1 MKRRGWLPLFSSS
14 CLLVIL
20 FSPGEAQANP
30 LDAFGLGSRG
40 AAMGGAV
47 AADVRDF
54 SANYYNPAG
63 LALAHGFELSIGY
76 FRADH
81 SLSMN
86 GQDNQVDPVKG
97 LVGGAVVPG
106 HLFGAPFAIG
116 VGLHIPDDRLTR
128 VRALPQTQPRWELYD
143 NRNQRL
149 VFQAD
154 VAISP
159 LPWLQ
164 LGGGVT
170 YMASTRAQL
179 DITGDIDAGTPTDS
193 LLRHQVD
200 ADLTLVAYPQFGA
213 RVELSKRAAL
223 GLVYRG
229 QFSLD
234 LNIAANVQTGARLGA
249 SGSGMDITSLALALQ
264 SDTVDMFLPQQ
275 VVLGSSFEPIDGLHA
290 NFDLTWVNWSAYVP
304 PVSHLAV
311 NLDLPPPPGGW
322 QQYGIKTPTVPGPVI
337 VLPIE
342 MHDRFVPHVGLEWR
356 AIARSAWQG
365 FLRAGYEYDKSPIG
379 PQSGATNYVDRDR
392 HAVSLGVGV
401 RLAAPSSVLPG
412 DVRFDAH
419 TQLSVLPTSTT
430 VKTDPQDPV
439 GDYTAGGHIW
449 NVGLTATVGF

>member
-1 MKRRGWLPLFSSS
+1 MRLLFFSSS
-14 CLLVIL
+14 LLVIL
-20 FSPGEAQANP
+20 LVPRASHANP
-30 LDAFGLGSRG
+30 LDAFGFGSRG

-76 FRADH
+76 VDVVH

-86 GQDNQVDPVKG
+86 GQDNNVDPVKG
-97 LVGGAVVPG
+97 LVAGAVVPG
-106 HLFGAPFAIG
+106 RVFGAPFAIG
-116 VGLHIPDDRLTR
+116 VGLYIPDDRLTR
-128 VRALPQTQPRWELYD
+128 VRALPQSQPRWELYD

-149 VFQAD
+149 VFD
-154 VAISP
+154 VDAAISP

-170 YMASTRAQL
+170 YMAATRALL
-179 DITGDIDAGTPTDS
+179 DITGDVDAGTPTDS

-200 ADLTLVAYPQFGA
+200 ADLKLVAYPQFGA
-213 RVELSKRAAL
+213 RVQLSKRAAL

-234 LNIAANVQTGARLGA
+234 LNIAANVGAGARLGA
-249 SGSGMDITSLALALQ
+249 TGSGMDITRIVLAMT

-304 PVSHLAV
+304 PVTHLGV

-322 QQYGIKTPTVPGPVI
+322 AQYGIKPPTSPAPIV

-342 MHDRFVPHVGLEWR
+342 MHDRFVPHLGLEWR

-365 FLRAGYEYDKSPIG
+365 FLRAGYEFDKSPIG
-379 PQSGATNYVDRDR
+379 QQSGVTNYVDRDR
-392 HAVSLGVGV
+392 HAVSAGLGV
-401 RLAAPSSVLPG
+401 RLIAPSSVLPG
-412 DVRFDAH
+412 DVRFDTHA
-419 TQLSVLPTSTT
+419 QLSVLPTSTT
-430 VKTDPQDPV
+430 VKTDPQDPI